1 MGRHVRGVVGLSL
14 AASAGLMGTYVGYP
28 GLRKAHAVTVCEVS
42 STGDNDAAPYTPG
55 QLRYCVDQVRTAGGG
70 TITFAESTNGTAIKL
85 EGNLPEVTLTSSVTI
100 TGNGA
105 SKTILDGDYNSAF
118 YFDGDSPVTVTV
130 TGMTIK
136 DAEDADGGAI
146 QTENDAVIVVTNS
159 RFEGN
164 NASGGNGGAI
174 DASGNVTV
182 SGSTFTSNTA
192 TGDDPEGG
200 EGGAIRTSAG
210 NVYITGST
218 FTSNTAGHEGGAIRT
233 SGGNVTVTESTLTT
247 NTADDAGG
255 AIRTSG
261 GDVTV
266 TGSTFSGNTA
276 TIGDGGA
283 IFGGGDV
290 TVTDSTLTT
299 NAAGG
304 NGGAIWDSIGMVS
317 ATNSTFTGNSATNG
331 GAIMVDEFVG
341 NAYLNF
347 VTMSGN
353 TTSGDSSGAVDSFGI
368 ATVKNSIVWDNTGGD
383 VIAQGTTFSA
393 SYSLFSSTSSVSP
406 TVTVPS
412 LIFGEDP
419 LLGSLA
425 DNGGPTQTMLPGAGS
440 PVLGVANPAGA
451 PSTDQRGFT
460 RTTDGFADMGAVQR
474 AAQAPAAD
482 LSQVPPSWHQAQSRE
497 QREAEC
503 PPGMAPSWAQW
514 PNEGTGGWTCEYT
527 TWWDVNE
534 GVGGGWVTTPGLRT
548 GSMPGR

>member
-1 MGRHVRGVVGLSL
+1 
-14 AASAGLMGTYVGYP
+14 
-28 GLRKAHAVTVCEVS
+28 LRKAHASTPCQVTSPSDTIASLTAGE
-42 STGDNDAAPYTPG
+42 
-55 QLRYCVDQVRTAGGG
+55 LRYCLDQVNTNGGG

-85 EGNLPEVTLTSSVTI
+85 QGNLPKVTLTSSVTI

-105 SKTILDGDYNSAF
+105 SKTIIDGDYESAF
-118 YFDGDSPVTVTV
+118 YFDGSSPVTVTV
-130 TGMTIK
+130 TGLTIK
-136 DAEDADGGAI
+136 DAEDADGAAI
-146 QTENDAVIVVTNS
+146 QTENDAAIVVTNS
-159 RFEGN
+159 IFEGN

-247 NTADDAGG
+247 NTADDDGG
-255 AIRTSG
+255 AIRASG

-276 TIGDGGA
+276 TNGNGGA
-283 IFGGGDV
+283 IRTSGGTV
-290 TVTDSTLTT
+290 TVTESTLTT

-304 NGGAIWDSIGMVS
+304 DGGAIWDFIGMVS

-353 TTSGDSSGAVDSFGI
+353 TTSGDSSGAVDSFGV

-383 VIAQGTTFSA
+383 VIARGTTFSA

-425 DNGGPTQTMLPGAGS
+425 NNGGPTQTMLPGAGS

-460 RTTDGFADMGAVQR
+460 RTTDGLADMGAVQR
-474 AAQAPAAD
+474 AAQAPEPD
-482 LSQVPPSWHQAQSRE
+482 PSQVPPSWLQAQGRE
-497 QREAEC
+497 QREASC

-527 TWWDVNE
+527 TWWDVNK
-534 GVGGGWVTTPGLRT
+534 GVGGDWVTTPGLRA
-548 GSMPGR
+548 GSMRGR